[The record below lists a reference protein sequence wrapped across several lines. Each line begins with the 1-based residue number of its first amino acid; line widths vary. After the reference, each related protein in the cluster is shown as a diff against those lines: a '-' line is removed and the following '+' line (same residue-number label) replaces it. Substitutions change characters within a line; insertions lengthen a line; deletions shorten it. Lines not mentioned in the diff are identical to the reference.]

1 MNKKPYLLKE
11 ISHKHNLPL
20 HQVSSIVH
28 DFFDQVTKSLIE
40 QHEVSVLGF
49 GKFLPMTI
57 KAHQGINP
65 RTQEKVKV
73 PEKRKIKFKMASHL
87 KTSLNL
93 FKK

>member
-11 ISHKHNLPL
+11 IAHKHNLPL

-40 QHEVSVLGF
+40 QHEVSIPSF
-49 GKFLPMTI
+49 GKFLPVTI

-65 RTQEKVKV
+65 KTLEKVQV
-73 PEKRKIKFKMASHL
+73 TEKRKIKFKMHSHL
-87 KTSLNL
+87 KTTLNL